1 MKKLLFLFLF
11 LPTLV
16 NAQSWEPSGART
28 PHRSVTNGA
37 SFLGKG
43 AGTIESPLQWDVSII
58 QPDTSAW
65 QFVSTGSDGKYRI
78 MKNRSTFLG
87 KSAGTVY
94 IELVYGVNSVAIDT
108 ANIAHLDQNEVI
120 TGNYTINYKYLKTTP
135 VSVTNDTVFAS
146 TGSVFTKTLSASVTF
161 KISGLSDGQIITFA
175 VTNTAS
181 NYTVAWSALGG
192 QTIVWSGGTTPTQ
205 TTGAKTDIYSFQR
218 IGSNIYGAVI
228 QNF

>member
-65 QFVSTGSDGKYRI
+65 QFVSTGSDGKYHI

-87 KSAGTVY
+87 KSA
-94 IELVYGVNSVAIDT
+94 DT
-108 ANIAHLDQNEVI
+108 PTLGFMTH
-120 TGNYTINYKYLKTTP
+120 GF
-135 VSVTNDTVFAS
+135 DT
-146 TGSVFTKTLSASVTF
+146 
-161 KISGLSDGQIITFA
+161 GLSYYA
-175 VTNTAS
+175 M
-181 NYTVAWSALGG
+181 
-192 QTIVWSGGTTPTQ
+192 PT
-205 TTGAKTDIYSFQR
+205 DPSLEP
-218 IGSNIYGAVI
+218 
-228 QNF
+228 